1 MISIVKNW
9 LTDVLIVLSFSQK
22 TQWVLLIGV
31 ILSISISINILG
43 EIMLEDFQ
51 LHGFLQPIGEVIRDK
66 LLRRYDKLALLTLIS
81 FFLLA
86 LKTYSIDKKRL
97 YRLF

>member
-31 ILSISISINILG
+31 ILSISINILG

-97 YRLF
+97 FRLF

>member
-1 MISIVKNW
+1 MITILKNW

-31 ILSISISINILG
+31 LCSIGISILG
-43 EIMLEDFQ
+43 EIMLENFQ

-66 LLRRYDKLALLTLIS
+66 LLRRYDKLALLTLVS

-86 LKTYSIDKKRL
+86 VKTYNTDKKRL
-97 YRLF
+97 NRLL